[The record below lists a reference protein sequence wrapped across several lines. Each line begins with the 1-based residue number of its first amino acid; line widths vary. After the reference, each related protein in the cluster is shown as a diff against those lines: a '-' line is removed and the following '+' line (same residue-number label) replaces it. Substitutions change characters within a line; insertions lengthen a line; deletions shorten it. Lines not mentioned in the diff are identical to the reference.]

1 MESSSRV
8 SPGGTALFLDSRL
21 GDAGYG
27 LVLAVLCSG
36 GFSRFAVVVEVVAE
50 YLFEEY

>member
-1 MESSSRV
+1 MESNSRV
-8 SPGGTALFLDSRL
+8 SSGGTAVFLDSLL
-21 GDAGYG
+21 GEAGYG
-27 LVLAVLCSG
+27 LVFAVLCSG